1 MNEEQYTLYKSDK
14 DFKEYVDKYCQKHN
28 VNIFEAFGHNMLRE
42 YGKWL
47 REVKK

>member
-14 DFKEYVDKYCQKHN
+14 DFKEYVDKYCKDHN
-28 VNIFEAFGHNMLRE
+28 LGVFEALEHNMIWE

-47 REVKK
+47 KEVKK